1 MVLLR
6 QLLAVLSLAFVVAP
20 AAAHRGARDQEH
32 GVDAAKRALFQA
44 NAHRSLKECA
54 NSPHVRK
61 LKEQAISRRAA
72 HVDKLRDEVAAR
84 RRLSASTVLATSHR
98 STLSGITRNTD
109 AATLFGTDPKCV
121 LEPEVTEGPY
131 YVNGEFIRNDIR
143 EEQAGVDLYAE
154 LQIIDVN
161 TCTAVEDL
169 YIDFWHCNSTG
180 VYSGVVARGNGN
192 RADTSNRDN
201 TFGRGLSPTDANG
214 VVSFVTKFPGHYT
227 GRAIHVHILGTHGG
241 TLLPNQTY
249 SGGSVSHVGQIFF
262 DQDLISEVEA
272 TPVYMTNQQRL
283 TLNRDDSIFTQ
294 SAANDFDP
302 VMEYTLLGDTVADGI
317 FAWISVGI
325 DMTAS
330 IEVSAAE
337 TLTARAGVTGP
348 VSASNGSSTGP
359 DAVGGNAGGAVGG
372 PASAVPIPS
381 GTSAHIGSAAVAAL
395 AILSAMLFH

>member
-6 QLLAVLSLAFVVAP
+6 QLLTALSLAFVVAP
-20 AAAHRGARDQEH
+20 AAGHRQHH
-32 GVDAAKRALFQA
+32 GLNPAKAALFQA
-44 NAHRSLKECA
+44 NAHRLLKECV
-54 NSPHVRK
+54 NSPHIRK
-61 LKEQAISRRAA
+61 FKEQAILRRAA

-84 RRLSASTVLATSHR
+84 RRLSASTVLATNHR
-98 STLSGITRNTD
+98 STLTGINQNTD

-121 LEPEVTEGPY
+121 LEPGVTEGPY
-131 YVNGEFIRNDIR
+131 YVNGEFIRSDIR
-143 EEQAGVDLYAE
+143 EDQAGVDLYAE
-154 LQIIDVN
+154 LQIVDFN
-161 TCTAVEDL
+161 TCTPVEDL

-180 VYSGVVARGNGN
+180 VYSGVVARSNGN

-201 TFGRGLSPTDANG
+201 TFGRGLAPTDANG

-227 GRAIHVHILGTHGG
+227 GRAIHIHILGTHGG

-272 TPVYMTNQQRL
+272 TPVYMTNRQRL

-294 SAANDFDP
+294 SAANGFDP
-302 VMEYTLLGDTVADGI
+302 VMEYTLLGDSVADGI
-317 FAWISVGI
+317 YAWISVGI

-337 TLTARAGVTGP
+337 TLTARAGITGP

-359 DAVGGNAGGAVGG
+359 DVVGGNAGDAVEGN
-372 PASAVPIPS
+372 ASAVPIPS
-381 GTSAHIGSAAVAAL
+381 GSSLHIGPTAVAAL
-395 AILSAMLFH
+395 AILSAMLFQ